1 MKRYKGDDTMNTKRF
16 LILMA
21 AVALVLLVG
30 GSVYADDGRMNPA
43 PFHFGGDSLFCN
55 AGSGCTLVNQ
65 TDQTLATWKQSEV
78 DAALSLTDSTGA
90 NAQVGKDGQ
99 GTFGVAQLWSVKAD
113 ASLGKRQLCLVGY
126 DEWGKQ
132 NSMCFFVS
140 KTSEYE
146 AKSVPVAQADSTMCS
161 SYVGSGEPSGDPFN
175 SQIGPGWNIYDKAN
189 HQFVD
194 FVTSNP
200 HLPSC

>member
-1 MKRYKGDDTMNTKRF
+1 MNTKRF

-21 AVALVLLVG
+21 AVAVVLLVG

-78 DAALSLTDSTGA
+78 DAALSLTDNTGA

-132 NSMCFFVS
+132 NSMCFLVN
-140 KTSEYE
+140 K
-146 AKSVPVAQADSTMCS
+146 
-161 SYVGSGEPSGDPFN
+161 
-175 SQIGPGWNIYDKAN
+175 
-189 HQFVD
+189 D
-194 FVTSNP
+194 FVYERAPIGIGND
-200 HLPSC
+200 SCSWNLVALHATWNDGNGNFYETGWVIAQITAQGQIVVDSLYWMDTDPGYKACPWSEK